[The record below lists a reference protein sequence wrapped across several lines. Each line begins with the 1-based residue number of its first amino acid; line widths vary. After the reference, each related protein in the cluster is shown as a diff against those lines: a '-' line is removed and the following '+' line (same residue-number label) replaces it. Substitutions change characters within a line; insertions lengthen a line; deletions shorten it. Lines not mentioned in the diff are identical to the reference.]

1 MQTKRG
7 RGRPWARAMVWL
19 VASGVAAQA
28 AAFEPYEQ
36 ELQRQVRELGERLR
50 AAGRTSAAVVD
61 FTDLEGNVTQLGRF
75 LAEELSVGLANGNT
89 GLEIVDRTHLAALL
103 REHKLSADGL
113 VDPENARK
121 LGRVAGVQ
129 VLITG
134 SLTAFG
140 ESVRVSAKALDSAT
154 AKMIASSSVNIA
166 KTGVIQS
173 LFAAGIGTGPS
184 ATKGPQQAS
193 RGDGSPGGTAARP
206 PTGAAGARAAE
217 PPRQQE
223 VAPFLF
229 ELHRCELAGQTATCL
244 LYVAN
249 RAPTNRCLHIANHTR
264 LTDDQGNDYSV
275 SQVAIANA
283 ARDFRQS
290 HWALEKIMVPN
301 YPVKV
306 TAVFEGIAPEATR
319 VAELAL
325 LVGQCDQKNTVA
337 AFRDVSLTTATAG
350 SSPSLGQLA
359 EQLGDGTTA
368 LPGAEANNG
377 PSAPAPD
384 PVKDAAKGLAGQVF
398 KKLGRNL
405 FGGGSPAP
413 NEQKPQR

>member
-184 ATKGPQQAS
+184 ANSRRTPSLDGRAPDSAS
-193 RGDGSPGGTAARP
+193 GSSQ
-206 PTGAAGARAAE
+206 TGAG
-217 PPRQQE
+217 PRQQE
-223 VAPFLF
+223 QQQFLF
-229 ELHRCELAGQTATCL
+229 ELHGCQLASQTVTCTFS
-244 LYVAN
+244 VASLASLKQTLSIKRN
-249 RAPTNRCLHIANHTR
+249 SR
-264 LTDDQGNDYSV
+264 LIDDLGNDYAPAQV
-275 SQVAIANA
+275 SIANA
-283 ARDFRQS
+283 VSQFQRRPGYFPQHEVS
-290 HWALEKIMVPN
+290 KELVPN

-306 TAVFEGIAPEATR
+306 VVTFEDVAPEATHA
-319 VAELAL
+319 AEVMLSLRARAGREATVVFRQVSFTGNASSL
-325 LVGQCDQKNTVA
+325 LHD
-337 AFRDVSLTTATAG
+337 D
-350 SSPSLGQLA
+350 
-359 EQLGDGTTA
+359 
-368 LPGAEANNG
+368 LPGRRQDPA
-377 PSAPAPD
+377 SAP
-384 PVKDAAKGLAGQVF
+384 
-398 KKLGRNL
+398 RNL
-405 FGGGSPAP
+405 LH
-413 NEQKPQR
+413 